1 MSLSDL
7 VTEPV
12 AGTGKGIV
20 AGGKFGG
27 KVGGITGAIAGALA
41 STPAALGAGAI
52 AAVVGLFF
60 SHAIVAGLLAAA
72 AVATVGAVI
81 GGVTGGLGGGW
92 LGAAGGGALGLVGGA
107 FKGVTKLFQKS
118 PEKQMDDMRTQSAM
132 SDAQAMQAEAY
143 IRQQQRIAAS
153 QAVGNP
159 DAPSNNAAKI
169 AAAAEQA
176 RSTSRSA

>member
-12 AGTGKGIV
+12 AGTGKGLV
-20 AGGKFGG
+20 AGGKLGG

-41 STPAALGAGAI
+41 STPAAVVMGGA

-60 SHAIVAGLLAAA
+60 SHAIVAGLV
-72 AVATVGAVI
+72 VATGVAALGAVV

-92 LGAAGGGALGLVGGA
+92 LGAAGGGALGLIGGA

-118 PEKQMDDMRTQSAM
+118 PEKQMDEMRSQSAM

-143 IRQQQRIAAS
+143 LRQQQRIAAS

-176 RSTSRSA
+176 RSNSRSA